1 MNEIHKYYKNTKNAL
16 PLENIKKFLE
26 IDILPGNAIELGCG
40 AGRDT
45 IYLIKNGWNVLAI
58 DREDTK
64 SLIEEKLNENELKKF
79 RSSVQNFQNVKLEK
93 NNLIVSNYSIPFCG
107 KKYFK
112 EFWSKIEE
120 SIEKDGYFVGNF
132 FGIKD
137 SWVEIKPKMVFL
149 SKTEVLELFKDFDI
163 IHFKEIEEDK
173 KTALG
178 VMKHWHIYDIIAKK
192 KL

>member
-1 MNEIHKYYKNTKNAL
+1 MSEIYKYYKKTKNAL
-16 PLENIKKFLE
+16 PHKNVQKVLEM
-26 IDILPGNAIELGCG
+26 DIIPGNAIDLGCG

-45 IYLIKNGWNVLAI
+45 ICLIKNGWNVLAI

-79 RSSVQNFQNVKLEK
+79 RSSVQNFENIKLEK

-120 SIEKDGYFVGNF
+120 SIEKGRIFCW
-132 FGIKD
+132 K
-137 SWVEIKPKMVFL
+137 
-149 SKTEVLELFKDFDI
+149 LFSEQK
-163 IHFKEIEEDK
+163 IH
-173 KTALG
+173 G
-178 VMKHWHIYDIIAKK
+178 
-192 KL
+192 